1 MARKHD
7 IGLEHVEVVGGSWRI
22 TKCKYCGKVIHRG
35 IITLK
40 QHIAYIS
47 EQVEECPHIPIEVSQ
62 SVRQHMI
69 DA

>member
-1 MARKHD
+1 MARKYD

-22 TKCKYCGKVIHRG
+22 TKSKYCGKVIHRG

-62 SVRQHMI
+62 SVRQHMTN
-69 DA
+69 A